1 MDKVL
6 MNEVSMN
13 EVSMNEVPMNE
24 PSKDDL
30 VQQYLKSLTSDQHK
44 IIEIAKKQLGTS
56 YDIKKSI
63 GYLQFIKNLNH

>member
-1 MDKVL
+1 MDKVS

-13 EVSMNEVPMNE
+13 EVSMNERSN
-24 PSKDDL
+24 DDL